1 MMKSKLLAAAMISMT
16 LTGASKAT
24 PITYA
29 VSLFDGTPGINMG
42 VGGSITTD
50 GTLGTLTA
58 SNILDWDLIGTVL
71 QTPCLISG
79 CNTLFNLTGPLSGN
93 NSTLVEAL
101 NIVAAPLTLTLG
113 FGADLNFADP
123 VPHAIVFAKAT
134 TGGTV
139 LIVPGFLL
147 PPHHISYRDPIEWY
161 LRGRQGGTSRRSWP
175 NCRGG
180 TSRPDLGLRWPS
192 RLVATA
198 AKDRLSFK
206 RNLYMSFAAV
216 AIAEQSRF
224 MSTCP
229 RKLTGWR
236 NGASCWQW
244 PLRRPLRRRRGGLFF
259 LADHRGDVRLRLS
272 AARARQVRQT
282 ALVFGR
288 SPSAA

>member
-58 SNILDWDLIGTVL
+58 SNIIDWDLIGTVL

-147 PPHHISYRDPIEWY
+147 PPPPHLLPRSHRVVS
-161 LRGRQGGTSRRSWP
+161 SR
-175 NCRGG
+175 
-180 TSRPDLGLRWPS
+180 
-192 RLVATA
+192 TA
-198 AKDRLSFK
+198 
-206 RNLYMSFAAV
+206 
-216 AIAEQSRF
+216 
-224 MSTCP
+224 
-229 RKLTGWR
+229 
-236 NGASCWQW
+236 
-244 PLRRPLRRRRGGLFF
+244 RRYQPPF
-259 LADHRGDVRLRLS
+259 LAQLS
-272 AARARQVRQT
+272 
-282 ALVFGR
+282 GR
-288 SPSAA
+288 DFPA